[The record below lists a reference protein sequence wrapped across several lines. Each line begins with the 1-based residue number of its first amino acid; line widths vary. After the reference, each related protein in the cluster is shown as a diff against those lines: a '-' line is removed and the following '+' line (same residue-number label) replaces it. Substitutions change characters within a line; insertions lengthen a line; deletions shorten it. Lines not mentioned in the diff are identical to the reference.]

1 MNFKSAK
8 ILSILITSGL
18 LLIGCSGGSDNA
30 IPSGATTPVFNSALV
45 ADDILD
51 GNFTTSTVVYDATA
65 NNDVNITYTLTSG
78 VANNDLFNI
87 TSDGN
92 VTFKALPVVSG
103 AHNDY
108 NLTITATDTANNH
121 TDHNVTL
128 RVMNDVIDLGT
139 YGLLIAPIHVGGKWF
154 YVWDMNGDGIHDYNK
169 NSNGKYDY
177 DGQIVNALGSGHQY
191 DYTTN
196 DILDTLFNHDAR
208 SSTNTTVANI
218 DGHFGTTN
226 DYRYGTINGI
236 KLALPTT
243 GTGLATEVSVWY
255 SLSDNQTSY
264 TDLAS
269 VWDAYNTGVST
280 SGTPAGWQADY
291 YNSATP
297 STDGHAYVGIIEGS
311 VNHGES
317 SVDTRSA
324 YVALQV
330 L

>member
-139 YGLLIAPIHVGGKWF
+139 YGLLIAPVQVDGKWF
-154 YVWDMNGDGIHDYNK
+154 YFWDRSGDGTSANIDFTTHDVLDGLFNHNSSGVMNTTVVNGDG
-169 NSNGKYDY
+169 
-177 DGQIVNALGSGHQY
+177 L
-191 DYTTN
+191 
-196 DILDTLFNHDAR
+196 
-208 SSTNTTVANI
+208 
-218 DGHFGTTN
+218 FGTTN
-226 DYRYGTINGI
+226 DYRFATLNGVNV
-236 KLALPTT
+236 ALPTT
-243 GTGLATEVSVWY
+243 GTGNASETGVYYLN
-255 SLSDNQTSY
+255 DNQTY
-264 TDLAS
+264 TDLAEI
-269 VWDAYNTGVST
+269 WDSSNTGYQT
-280 SGTPAGWQADY
+280 SGTPAGWQDGGY
-291 YNSATP
+291 WSATP
-297 STDGHAYVGIIEGS
+297 SDYGHAYVNTYDGGVYSYNDYFE
-311 VNHGES
+311 V
-317 SVDTRSA
+317 